1 MCSLI
6 SDLPILLPFSAL
18 PAWLSCLLPAELFC
32 GIKKGHHP
40 DTPHYTVLSA
50 MRQSIMHKNAFS
62 RIFILY
68 NVRVLCFCVIIN
80 AYNTDIDIS
89 DSQSCHIFNCCL
101 DFFLYLGRYFHN
113 ILSKP

>member
-1 MCSLI
+1 MAF
-6 SDLPILLPFSAL
+6 LPFTGRTFL
-18 PAWLSCLLPAELFC
+18 WN
-32 GIKKGHHP
+32 KKGASSRHP
-40 DTPHYTVLSA
+40 SLYRTFRYA
-50 MRQSIMHKNAFS
+50 AIIMHKNAFS